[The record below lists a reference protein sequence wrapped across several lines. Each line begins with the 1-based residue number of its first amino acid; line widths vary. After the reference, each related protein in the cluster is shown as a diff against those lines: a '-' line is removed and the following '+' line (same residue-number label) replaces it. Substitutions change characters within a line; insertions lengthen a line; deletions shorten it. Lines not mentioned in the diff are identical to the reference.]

1 MGLNSRKKY
10 THILEKIYNGK
21 MKKINYALIVS
32 DFDGTLLRSD
42 GTIAEQTKEK
52 IRRYVADGGKF
63 AISTGRIPVCI
74 LSQLQALGLTGAV
87 ACSQG
92 ASIVDI
98 ESGKMLLDGRLDN
111 EKAIAVC
118 KKMEEMGLHIHVY
131 EPWAYYSNMRNKAF
145 ADYEQIVQVKGVV
158 IDDKPMSQFLQ
169 ESGCEPSKITALVA
183 PKDREWVCKEL
194 TKTFASPSC
203 YVTSSAKTLV
213 EIGNNAYTK
222 GTSVQF
228 LADYYGISM
237 DKTIGI
243 GDQQNDLAMVQAAG
257 LGFAVKNAD
266 MQLQKHAQVYPLS
279 NDEDAIGAI
288 IEEFG
293 YTKD

>member
-1 MGLNSRKKY
+1 
-10 THILEKIYNGK
+10 
-21 MKKINYALIVS
+21 MKKINYTLIVS
-32 DFDGTLLRSD
+32 DFDGTLIRSD
-42 GTIAEQTKEK
+42 GTIAEETKEK
-52 IRRYVADGGKF
+52 IRQYVADGGKF
-63 AISTGRIPVCI
+63 AVSTGRIPVCI
-74 LSQLQALGLTGAV
+74 LSQIQALGLTGVV

-131 EPWAYYSNMRNKAF
+131 EPWVYYSNMRNEAF
-145 ADYEQIVQVKGVV
+145 ANYEQIVQVKGIV

-169 ESGCEPSKITALVA
+169 ESGCAPSKITALVA
-183 PKDREWVCKEL
+183 PSERERVCIEL
-194 TKTFASPSC
+194 QKTFDSPSC
-203 YVTSSAKTLV
+203 YVTSSAETLV
-213 EIGNNAYTK
+213 EVGNKAYTK

-228 LADYYGISM
+228 LADYYGINI
-237 DKTIGI
+237 DKTLCV
-243 GDQQNDLAMVQAAG
+243 GDQLNDLTMLQAAG
-257 LGFAVKNAD
+257 LGLAVKNAD
-266 MQLQKHAQVYPLS
+266 KQLLKSAQVYPLS
-279 NDEDAIGAI
+279 NDEGAIGAI